1 MFSSTGPQ
9 KRNQENILGGKMSN
23 DELEKIEYILKAAE
37 KIKKKDVMDDF
48 DAGYRLAFI
57 HILEEL
63 KGQGPPHLKVI
74 SEED

>member
-1 MFSSTGPQ
+1 
-9 KRNQENILGGKMSN
+9 MSN
-23 DELEKIEYILKAAE
+23 EELEKIEYILKAAE

-74 SEED
+74 SEEDWTNYRRSL